1 MKPEV
6 SSDSAVAHV
15 KLSLMPSLS
24 KLVFP
29 FTFSTASII
38 DVVIS
43 NRYESVQ

>member
-29 FTFSTASII
+29 FSTASII

>member
-6 SSDSAVAHV
+6 GSDSAVAHV
-15 KLSLMPSLS
+15 KLSHMPSLS
-24 KLVFP
+24 KLFFP

>member
-15 KLSLMPSLS
+15 NLMPSLS

>member
-24 KLVFP
+24 KP